1 MKKFLEQFLS
11 AELMQSVE
19 EAYKAKNPKAEGL
32 PEYISKQRLDE
43 EITKRK
49 TAETNAASVQKEL
62 DNIPKDWK
70 TQLDAKDT
78 EIATLKNDHAAELEK
93 AKKDANV
100 DLEIY
105 KAKGRNVTAI
115 RALIDSTKDINEELT
130 RLKTS
135 DPYLFGNSRAK
146 GTGKDDGSD
155 DNTGDE
161 GLSEAKMRAAVGI

>member
-43 EITKRK
+43 EINKRK
-49 TAETNAASVQKEL
+49 TAETNAANIQKEFN
-62 DNIPKDWK
+62 NIPKDWK
-70 TQLDAKDT
+70 TQLETKDT
-78 EIATLKNDHAAELEK
+78 EIETLKTNHAAELEK
-93 AKKDANV
+93 AKKDANI

-115 RALIDSTKDINEELT
+115 RSLIDPNKDINEELT
-130 RLKTS
+130 RLKSS
-135 DPYLFGNSRAK
+135 DPYLFGSSRTK
-146 GTGKDDGSD
+146 GTGKDDG
-155 DNTGDE
+155 
-161 GLSEAKMRAAVGI
+161 RP

>member
-1 MKKFLEQFLS
+1 MS
-11 AELMQSVE
+11 TVE
-19 EAYKAKNPKAEGL
+19 EAYKAKNPKSEGL

-49 TAETNAASVQKEL
+49 TAETNAANLQKEL
-62 DNIPKDWK
+62 DNTPKDWK
-70 TQLDAKDT
+70 SQLDAKDA
-78 EIATLKNDHAAELEK
+78 EIASMKTDHAAALEK

-115 RALIDSTKDINEELT
+115 RALIDPAKDINEELT

-146 GTGKDDGSD
+146 GTGKEDGSD
-155 DNTGDE
+155 DGTGDE